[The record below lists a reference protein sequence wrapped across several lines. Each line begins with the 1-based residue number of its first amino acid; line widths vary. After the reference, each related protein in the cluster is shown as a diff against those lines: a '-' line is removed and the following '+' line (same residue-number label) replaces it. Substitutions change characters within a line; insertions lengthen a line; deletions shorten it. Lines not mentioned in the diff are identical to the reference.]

1 MNATPEMIQ
10 KAKNNK
16 IHEKGKHSWETYTK
30 KFEWFARCQNLGPY
44 IKLAVYEPQTL
55 ALGIKTARYEVFI
68 DAKNKDYI
76 TRILN
81 DDGSERE
88 WRGGMLQNILPY
100 NHYYYSSPTGCAKE
114 NLYINAMG
122 TKTLKG
128 LNKDK
133 SLKPMR
139 ALDVWQESVLEY
151 KREERE
157 RRETSPWDEEMNKV
171 QPVAKEFIKWLE
183 HKRPEREFAIYHG
196 GSETVYCT
204 RCRKE
209 VKLEHK
215 IIRDTLQVCP
225 SCGKAL
231 KIVFGLTHKLPMHD
245 DTLYSQI
252 VEPYEGG
259 VIART
264 FYSYRQIDLRNKKVK
279 LHQAKEVLRTILT
292 PEKQEQYCWCLY
304 KNRTERWVKQ
314 NGIEYRYWY
323 TPRIYTENMAEVKA
337 LVDRYT
343 AVMNVAGKMATSIE
357 SFMAAE
363 KEEKALE
370 PLAKI
375 GMIELARTLTYD
387 GKRYYKYSSKY
398 TDQSQTELTK
408 ILKIDTARLKR
419 LRAMT
424 SPAADLTTLAWM
436 QLEKKE
442 NKVFPEEVFEFYTV
456 ANLEPSDIDNK
467 PPQMSYLQ
475 FARYL
480 CIQACKHTEYK
491 SLHELGRNVIDE
503 LRTYEDYMRMAERLK
518 MNLNSSMVYKPKDLK
533 AAHDECV
540 ELLQRGSMEE
550 TAKKTEKRFKGIK
563 KVFPELEK
571 YEYQADGYIVKA
583 PKSVYDI
590 VREGTLLKHCI
601 HTCDYYFERM
611 LTRESTIM
619 FLRKADAPESPW
631 YTLEL
636 EPGGNIRQKRTVGD
650 TQNKDLE
657 EALPFL
663 KKYQAQLQKKLTKKD
678 KELARISDEKRRA
691 NYKKAREENKRVWH
705 GKLQGQLLAD
715 VLEAD
720 FMAAI

>member
-1 MNATPEMIQ
+1 MIQ

-68 DAKNKDYI
+68 DTKNKDYI

-100 NHYYYSSPTGCAKE
+100 NSYYYYPRGNAKE
-114 NLYINAMG
+114 ILYINAMG
-122 TKTLKG
+122 TKTLKS

-139 ALDVWQESVLEY
+139 ALDVWQESVLEH
-151 KREERE
+151 KREEKE
-157 RRETSPWDEEMNKV
+157 RKETAPWDAEMAKV
-171 QPVAKEFIKWLE
+171 QPVSKEFIKWLE
-183 HKRPEREFAIYHG
+183 HKRPEQEFAIYHG
-196 GSETVYCT
+196 GSKTVYCT
-204 RCRKE
+204 KCRKE

-225 SCGKAL
+225 SCGRAL
-231 KIVFGLTHKLPMHD
+231 KIVFGLTHKLPMYD
-245 DTLYSQI
+245 ETLYSQI
-252 VEPYEGG
+252 IEPYEDGI
-259 VIART
+259 IART
-264 FYSYRQIDLRNKKVK
+264 FYSYRKIDLRNKKVT
-279 LHQAKEVLRTILT
+279 LHQAKECLRTILT
-292 PEKQEQYCWCLY
+292 PSKEEQYCWCLY
-304 KNRTERWVKQ
+304 KNRQERWVKMADT
-314 NGIEYRYWY
+314 EYRYYY
-323 TPRIYTENMAEVKA
+323 TPRIYTENMAEIKE
-337 LVDRYT
+337 LVSRYT
-343 AVMNVAGKMATSIE
+343 AVLNVAGRMSTSIE
-357 SFMAAE
+357 AFMAAE
-363 KEEKALE
+363 KEEKAIE

-375 GMIELARTLTYD
+375 GMIEMVRTLKYD
-387 GKRYYKYSSKY
+387 GGRYYRHTSKY

-419 LRAMT
+419 LRAMEE
-424 SPAADLTTLAWM
+424 PAADVNTLAWM

-442 NKVFPEEVFEFYTV
+442 NTVFPEEIFEFYTK
-456 ANLEPSDIDNK
+456 AGLEPDDIDCK

-475 FARYL
+475 FGRYL
-480 CIQACKHTEYK
+480 CIQACKHKEYK
-491 SLHELGRNVIDE
+491 TLSELGRNALDE
-503 LRTYEDYMRMAERLK
+503 LRGYRDYMNMAERLK
-518 MNLNSSMVYKPKDLK
+518 MDTKSSMVYKPKDLK

-540 ELLQRGSMEE
+540 ELLQRGRMEE
-550 TAKKTEKRFKGIK
+550 TARETEKRFKGIK

-590 VREGTLLKHCI
+590 VKEGTILKHCI

-619 FLRKADAPESPW
+619 FLRRADAPETPW
-631 YTLEL
+631 YTLEI
-636 EPGGNIRQKRTVGD
+636 EPGGNIRQKRTTGD

-657 EALPFL
+657 EAIPFL

>member
-1 MNATPEMIQ
+1 MIQ

-68 DAKNKDYI
+68 DTKNKDYI

-100 NHYYYSSPTGCAKE
+100 NHYYYYPQGNAKE
-114 NLYINAMG
+114 ILYINAMG
-122 TKTLKG
+122 TKTLKS

-139 ALDVWQESVLEY
+139 ALDVWQESVLEH
-151 KREERE
+151 KREEKE
-157 RRETSPWDEEMNKV
+157 RKETAPWDAEMAKV

-183 HKRPEREFAIYHG
+183 HKRPEQEFAIYHG
-196 GSETVYCT
+196 GSKTVYCT
-204 RCRKE
+204 KCRKE

-225 SCGKAL
+225 SCGRAL
-231 KIVFGLTHKLPMHD
+231 KIVFGLTHKLPMYD
-245 DTLYSQI
+245 ETLYSQI
-252 VEPYEGG
+252 IEPYEDG
-259 VIART
+259 IITRT
-264 FYSYRQIDLRNKKVK
+264 FYSYRKIDLRNKKVT
-279 LHQAKEVLRTILT
+279 LHQAKECLRTILT
-292 PEKQEQYCWCLY
+292 PKKEEQYCWCLY
-304 KNRTERWVKQ
+304 KNRQERWVKMADT
-314 NGIEYRYWY
+314 EYRYYY
-323 TPRIYTENMAEVKA
+323 TPRIYTENMAEIKE
-337 LVDRYT
+337 LVSRYT
-343 AVMNVAGKMATSIE
+343 AVLSVAGRMSTSIE
-357 SFMAAE
+357 AFMAAE
-363 KEEKALE
+363 KEEKAIE

-375 GMIELARTLTYD
+375 GMIEMVRTLKYD
-387 GKRYYKYSSKY
+387 GGRYYRHTSKY

-419 LRAMT
+419 LRAMEEPT
-424 SPAADLTTLAWM
+424 ADVNTLAWM

-442 NKVFPEEVFEFYTV
+442 NTVFPEEIFEFYTK
-456 ANLEPSDIDNK
+456 AGLEPDDIDCK

-475 FARYL
+475 FGRYL
-480 CIQACKHTEYK
+480 CIQACKHKEYK
-491 SLHELGRNVIDE
+491 TISELGRNAVDE
-503 LRTYEDYMRMAERLK
+503 LRGYRDYMNMAERLK
-518 MNLNSSMVYKPKDLK
+518 MDTKSSMVYKPKDLK

-540 ELLQRGSMEE
+540 ELLQRGRMEE
-550 TAKKTEKRFKGIK
+550 KARETEKRFKGIK

-590 VREGTLLKHCI
+590 VKEGTILKHCI

-619 FLRKADAPESPW
+619 FLRRADAPESPW
-631 YTLEL
+631 YTLEI
-636 EPGGNIRQKRTVGD
+636 EPGGNIRQKRTTGD

-657 EALPFL
+657 EAIPFL

-691 NYKKAREENKRVWH
+691 NYKKAREENKRVWN
-705 GKLQGQLLAD
+705 GKLKGQLLAD

>member
-55 ALGIKTARYEVFI
+55 ALGIRTARYEVFI
-68 DAKNKDYI
+68 DVKNKDYI

-100 NHYYYSSPTGCAKE
+100 NHYYYYPQGKAKE
-114 NLYINAMG
+114 ILYINAMG
-122 TKTLKG
+122 TKTLKS

-139 ALDVWQESVLEY
+139 ALDVWQESVLEH
-151 KREERE
+151 KREEKE
-157 RRETSPWDEEMNKV
+157 RKETAPWDAEMAKV

-183 HKRPEREFAIYHG
+183 HKRPEQEFAIYHG
-196 GSETVYCT
+196 GSKTVYCT
-204 RCRKE
+204 KCRKE

-215 IIRDTLQVCP
+215 IIRDTLQICP
-225 SCGKAL
+225 SCGRAL
-231 KIVFGLTHKLPMHD
+231 KIVFGLTHKLPMYD
-245 DTLYSQI
+245 ETLYSQI
-252 VEPYEGG
+252 IEPYEDGI
-259 VIART
+259 IART
-264 FYSYRQIDLRNKKVK
+264 FYSYRKIDLRNKKVT
-279 LHQAKEVLRTILT
+279 LHQAKECLRTILT
-292 PEKQEQYCWCLY
+292 PKKEEQYCWCLY
-304 KNRTERWVKQ
+304 KNRQERWVKMADT
-314 NGIEYRYWY
+314 EYRYYY
-323 TPRIYTENMAEVKA
+323 TPRIYTENMAEIKE
-337 LVDRYT
+337 LVSRYT
-343 AVMNVAGKMATSIE
+343 AVMNVAGRMSTSIE
-357 SFMAAE
+357 AFMAAE
-363 KEEKALE
+363 KEEKAIE

-375 GMIELARTLTYD
+375 GMIEMVRTLKYD
-387 GKRYYKYSSKY
+387 SGRYYRHTSKY

-419 LRAMT
+419 LRAMEE
-424 SPAADLTTLAWM
+424 PAADVNTLAWM

-442 NKVFPEEVFEFYTV
+442 NTVFPEEIFEFYTK
-456 ANLEPSDIDNK
+456 AGLEPDDIDCK

-475 FARYL
+475 FGRYL
-480 CIQACKHTEYK
+480 CIQACKHKEYK
-491 SLHELGRNVIDE
+491 TLSELGRNALDE
-503 LRTYEDYMRMAERLK
+503 LRGYRDYMNMAKRLK
-518 MNLNSSMVYKPKDLK
+518 MDTKSSMVYKPKDLK

-540 ELLQRGSMEE
+540 ELLQRGRMEE
-550 TAKKTEKRFKGIK
+550 TARETEKRFKGIK

-590 VREGTLLKHCI
+590 VKEGTILKHCI

-619 FLRKADAPESPW
+619 FLRRADAPESPW
-631 YTLEL
+631 YTLEI
-636 EPGGNIRQKRTVGD
+636 EPGGNIRQKRTTGD

-657 EALPFL
+657 EAIPFL

>member
-68 DAKNKDYI
+68 DTKNKDWI

-100 NHYYYSSPTGCAKE
+100 NSYYYYPRGNAKE
-114 NLYINAMG
+114 ILYINAMG
-122 TKTLKG
+122 TKTLKS

-139 ALDVWQESVLEY
+139 ALDVWQESVLEH
-151 KREERE
+151 KREEKE
-157 RRETSPWDEEMNKV
+157 RKETAPWDAEMAKV

-183 HKRPEREFAIYHG
+183 HKRPEQEFAIYHG
-196 GSETVYCT
+196 GSKTVYCT
-204 RCRKE
+204 KCRKE

-225 SCGKAL
+225 SCGRAL
-231 KIVFGLTHKLPMHD
+231 KIVFGLTHKLPMYDETH
-245 DTLYSQI
+245 YSQI
-252 VEPYEGG
+252 IEPYEDGI
-259 VIART
+259 IART
-264 FYSYRQIDLRNKKVK
+264 FYSYRKIDVRNKKVT
-279 LHQAKEVLRTILT
+279 LHQAKECLRTILT
-292 PEKQEQYCWCLY
+292 PKKEEQYCWCLY

-323 TPRIYTENMAEVKA
+323 TPRIYTENMAEIKE
-337 LVDRYT
+337 LVSRYT
-343 AVMNVAGKMATSIE
+343 AVLNVAGKMSTSIE
-357 SFMAAE
+357 AFMAAE

-387 GKRYYKYSSKY
+387 GRHYYKYSSKY

-419 LRAMT
+419 LRAMEE
-424 SPAADLTTLAWM
+424 PAADVNTLAWM

-442 NKVFPEEVFEFYTV
+442 NTVFPEEIFEFYTK
-456 ANLEPSDIDNK
+456 AGLEPDDIDCK

-475 FARYL
+475 FGRYL
-480 CIQACKHTEYK
+480 CIQACKHKEYK
-491 SLHELGRNVIDE
+491 TLSELGRNAIDE
-503 LRTYEDYMRMAERLK
+503 LRGYRDYMNMAERLK
-518 MNLNSSMVYKPKDLK
+518 MDTKSSMVYKPKDLK

-540 ELLQRGSMEE
+540 ELLQRGRMEE
-550 TAKKTEKRFKGIK
+550 TARETEKRFKGIK

-590 VREGTLLKHCI
+590 VKEGTILKHCI

-619 FLRKADAPESPW
+619 FLRRADAPETPW
-631 YTLEL
+631 YTLEI
-636 EPGGNIRQKRTVGD
+636 EPGGNIRQKRTTGD

-657 EALPFL
+657 EAIPFL

>member
-16 IHEKGKHSWETYTK
+16 IHEKGKYSWETYTK

-68 DAKNKDYI
+68 DTKNKDYI

-100 NHYYYSSPTGCAKE
+100 NSYYYYPRGNAKE
-114 NLYINAMG
+114 ILYINAMG
-122 TKTLKG
+122 TKTLKS

-139 ALDVWQESVLEY
+139 ALDVWQESVLEH
-151 KREERE
+151 KREEKE
-157 RRETSPWDEEMNKV
+157 RKETAPWDAEMAKV

-183 HKRPEREFAIYHG
+183 HKRPEQEFAIYHG
-196 GSETVYCT
+196 GSKTVYCT
-204 RCRKE
+204 KCRKE

-225 SCGKAL
+225 SCGRAL
-231 KIVFGLTHKLPMHD
+231 KIVFGLTHKLPMYD
-245 DTLYSQI
+245 ETLYSQI
-252 VEPYEGG
+252 IEPYEDGI
-259 VIART
+259 IART
-264 FYSYRQIDLRNKKVK
+264 FYSYRKIDLRNKKVT
-279 LHQAKEVLRTILT
+279 LHQAKECLRTILT
-292 PEKQEQYCWCLY
+292 PSKEEQYCWCLY
-304 KNRTERWVKQ
+304 KNRQERWVKMADT
-314 NGIEYRYWY
+314 EYRYYY
-323 TPRIYTENMAEVKA
+323 TPRIYTENMAEIKE
-337 LVDRYT
+337 LVSRYT
-343 AVMNVAGKMATSIE
+343 AVLNVAGRMSTSIE
-357 SFMAAE
+357 AFMAAE
-363 KEEKALE
+363 KEEKAIE

-375 GMIELARTLTYD
+375 GMIEMVRTLKYD
-387 GKRYYKYSSKY
+387 GGRYYRHTSKY

-419 LRAMT
+419 LRAMEE
-424 SPAADLTTLAWM
+424 PAADVNTLAWM

-442 NKVFPEEVFEFYTV
+442 NTVFPEEIFEFYTK
-456 ANLEPSDIDNK
+456 AGLEPDDINCK

-475 FARYL
+475 FGRYL
-480 CIQACKHTEYK
+480 CIQACKHKEYK
-491 SLHELGRNVIDE
+491 TLSELGRNALDE
-503 LRTYEDYMRMAERLK
+503 LRGYRDYMNMAERLK
-518 MNLNSSMVYKPKDLK
+518 MDTKSSMVYKPKDLK

-540 ELLQRGSMEE
+540 ELLQRGRMEE
-550 TAKKTEKRFKGIK
+550 TARETEKRFKGIK

-590 VREGTLLKHCI
+590 VKEGTILKHCI

-619 FLRKADAPESPW
+619 FLRRADAPETPW
-631 YTLEL
+631 YTLEI
-636 EPGGNIRQKRTVGD
+636 EPGGNIRQKRTTGD

-657 EALPFL
+657 EAIPFL

-678 KELARISDEKRRA
+678 KELAMISDEKRRA

>member
-1 MNATPEMIQ
+1 MIQ

-68 DAKNKDYI
+68 DTKNKDYI

-100 NHYYYSSPTGCAKE
+100 NSYYYYPRGNAKE
-114 NLYINAMG
+114 ILYINAMG
-122 TKTLKG
+122 TKTLKS

-139 ALDVWQESVLEY
+139 ALDVWQESVLEH
-151 KREERE
+151 KREEKE
-157 RRETSPWDEEMNKV
+157 RKKTAPWDAEMAKV
-171 QPVAKEFIKWLE
+171 QPVSKEFIKWLE
-183 HKRPEREFAIYHG
+183 HKRPEQEFAIYHG
-196 GSETVYCT
+196 GSKTVYCT
-204 RCRKE
+204 KCRKE

-225 SCGKAL
+225 SCGRAL
-231 KIVFGLTHKLPMHD
+231 KIVFGLTHKLPMYDETH
-245 DTLYSQI
+245 YSQI
-252 VEPYEGG
+252 IEPYEDGI
-259 VIART
+259 IART
-264 FYSYRQIDLRNKKVK
+264 FYSYRKIDVRNKKVT
-279 LHQAKEVLRTILT
+279 LHQAKECLRTILT
-292 PEKQEQYCWCLY
+292 PKKEEQYCWCLY
-304 KNRTERWVKQ
+304 KNRQERWVKMADT
-314 NGIEYRYWY
+314 EYRYYY
-323 TPRIYTENMAEVKA
+323 TPRIYTENMAEIKE
-337 LVDRYT
+337 LVSRYT
-343 AVMNVAGKMATSIE
+343 AVLNVAGRMSTSIE
-357 SFMAAE
+357 AFMAAE
-363 KEEKALE
+363 KEEKAIE

-375 GMIELARTLTYD
+375 GMIEMVRTLKYD
-387 GKRYYKYSSKY
+387 SGRYYRHTSKY

-419 LRAMT
+419 LRAMEE
-424 SPAADLTTLAWM
+424 PAADVNTLAWM

-442 NKVFPEEVFEFYTV
+442 NTVFPEEIFEFYTK
-456 ANLEPSDIDNK
+456 AGLEPDDIDCK

-475 FARYL
+475 FGRYL
-480 CIQACKHTEYK
+480 CIQACKHKEYK
-491 SLHELGRNVIDE
+491 TLSELGRNALDE
-503 LRTYEDYMRMAERLK
+503 LRGYRDYMNMAERLK
-518 MNLNSSMVYKPKDLK
+518 MDTKSSMVYKPKDLK

-540 ELLQRGSMEE
+540 ELLQRGRMEE
-550 TAKKTEKRFKGIK
+550 TARETEKRFKGIK

-590 VREGTLLKHCI
+590 VKEGTILKHCI

-619 FLRKADAPESPW
+619 FLRRADAPETPW
-631 YTLEL
+631 YTLEI
-636 EPGGNIRQKRTVGD
+636 EPGGNIRQKRTTGD

-657 EALPFL
+657 EAIPFL

>member
-16 IHEKGKHSWETYTK
+16 IHEKGKYSWETYTK

-68 DAKNKDYI
+68 DTKNKDYI

-100 NHYYYSSPTGCAKE
+100 NSYYYYPRGNAKE
-114 NLYINAMG
+114 ILYINAMG
-122 TKTLKG
+122 TKTLKS

-139 ALDVWQESVLEY
+139 ALDVWQESVLEH
-151 KREERE
+151 KREEKE
-157 RRETSPWDEEMNKV
+157 RKETAPWDAEMAKV

-183 HKRPEREFAIYHG
+183 HKRPEQEFAIYHG
-196 GSETVYCT
+196 GSKTVYCT
-204 RCRKE
+204 KCRKE

-225 SCGKAL
+225 SCGRAL
-231 KIVFGLTHKLPMHD
+231 KIVFGLTHKLPMYD
-245 DTLYSQI
+245 ETLYSQI
-252 VEPYEGG
+252 IEPYEDGI
-259 VIART
+259 IART
-264 FYSYRQIDLRNKKVK
+264 FYSYRKIDLRNKKVT
-279 LHQAKEVLRTILT
+279 LHQAKECLRTILT
-292 PEKQEQYCWCLY
+292 PSKEEQYCWCLY
-304 KNRTERWVKQ
+304 KNRQERWVKMADT
-314 NGIEYRYWY
+314 EYRYYY
-323 TPRIYTENMAEVKA
+323 TPRIYTENMAEIKE
-337 LVDRYT
+337 LVSRYT
-343 AVMNVAGKMATSIE
+343 AVLNVAGRMSTSIE
-357 SFMAAE
+357 AFMAAE
-363 KEEKALE
+363 KEEKAIE

-375 GMIELARTLTYD
+375 GMIEMVRTLKYD
-387 GKRYYKYSSKY
+387 GGRYYRHTSKY

-419 LRAMT
+419 LRAMEE
-424 SPAADLTTLAWM
+424 PAADVNTLAWM

-442 NKVFPEEVFEFYTV
+442 NTVFPEEIFEFYTK
-456 ANLEPSDIDNK
+456 AGLEPDDINCK

-475 FARYL
+475 FGRYL
-480 CIQACKHTEYK
+480 CIQACKHKEYK
-491 SLHELGRNVIDE
+491 TLSELGRNALDE
-503 LRTYEDYMRMAERLK
+503 LRGYRDYMNMAERLK
-518 MNLNSSMVYKPKDLK
+518 MDTKSSMVYKPKDLK

-540 ELLQRGSMEE
+540 ELLQRGRMEE
-550 TAKKTEKRFKGIK
+550 TARETEKRFKGIK

-590 VREGTLLKHCI
+590 VKEGTILKHCI

-619 FLRKADAPESPW
+619 FLRRADAPETPW
-631 YTLEL
+631 YTLEI
-636 EPGGNIRQKRTVGD
+636 EPGGNIRQKRTTGD

-657 EALPFL
+657 EAIPFL